1 MMQNIQH
8 KIYLRLKRF
17 FHRLYLWTK
26 PAYRRHRTS
35 FQKQFDL
42 KLQYTFWGC
51 LTGMLLVGLLP
62 YIKQKPSD
70 LPIEEQ
76 IVQTEE
82 FLTEPQEP
90 STEENEEET
99 VLEQTPE
106 TIKNLFLTLNKNE
119 TLSGLLKRADL
130 SMQEA
135 LDVSK
140 ALDLVFDVRK
150 LRAGQNFE
158 LFFTEEENIFLGL
171 KMENNKGEIISVFK
185 NTNGEFIPQSKEGI
199 IETKHFALEGVI
211 ESTFSE
217 AAEKARIPNTIVNQ
231 VIHALDGQIDFKKDL
246 KTGQT
251 FKIVY
256 EQKMTDT
263 GKSVGKSQLLYVSLM
278 TNKATYQRYFFID
291 RMGVQGF
298 YDENGA
304 STPQTLLQRPLGKG
318 RISSSF
324 GMRTHPILGYKIQH
338 KGVDFP
344 AKTGT
349 PIPAGADGVIKKIGR
364 NGGHGKYIR
373 IEHNKTYST
382 AYSHMDAFAPN
393 LKVGSYVKKGEIIGY
408 VGNTGRSTGPHLHY
422 EVIQNSKQVNPLKTY
437 TIPQR
442 VLKNQTLADF
452 KKKKAKIDELASNF

>member
-1 MMQNIQH
+1 MKQNILH
-8 KIYLRLKRF
+8 NIFLRLKAF
-17 FHRLYLWTK
+17 FRRMYLWTK

-51 LTGMLLVGLLP
+51 LIGMLLVALVP
-62 YIKQKPSD
+62 YLKEKPSEISVD
-70 LPIEEQ
+70 ETISQTPVLPEQ
-76 IVQTEE
+76 Q
-82 FLTEPQEP
+82 QD
-90 STEENEEET
+90 SSSAQEET
-99 VLEQTPE
+99 ILQKTPD
-106 TIKNLFLTLNKNE
+106 TIKTLLLTLNKNE

-135 LDVSK
+135 LDISK

-150 LRAGQNFE
+150 LRPGQNFE
-158 LFFTEEENIFLGL
+158 LFFTDEENIFLGL
-171 KMENNKGEIISVFK
+171 KMETNKGEIISVFK
-185 NTNGEFIPQSKEGI
+185 NTNGEFIPQTKEGI

-217 AAEKARIPNTIVNQ
+217 AAEKSRIPNAIVNQ
-231 VIHALDGQIDFKKDL
+231 VINALDGQIDFKKDL

-251 FKIVY
+251 FKVVY

-263 GKSVGKSQLLYVSLM
+263 GKLVGKSQLLYVSLT
-278 TNKATYQRYFFID
+278 TNKETYQRYFFID
-291 RMGVQGF
+291 GMGVQGF
-298 YDENGA
+298 YDETGA

-324 GMRTHPILGYKIQH
+324 GMRVHPILGYKIQH

-373 IEHNKTYST
+373 IQHNQTYST
-382 AYSHMDAFAPN
+382 AYSHMDAFAAD
-393 LKVGSYVKKGEIIGY
+393 LKVGSYVKKGETIGY

-422 EVIQNSKQVNPLKTY
+422 EVIKNGKQVNPLKTY

-442 VLKNQTLADF
+442 VLKNQTLTDF
-452 KKKKAKIDELASNF
+452 KKKKAKIDELAEQP

>member
-1 MMQNIQH
+1 MMQKIRH
-8 KIYLRLKRF
+8 KIYLSLKHF
-17 FHRLYLWTK
+17 FHRVYLWTK
-26 PAYRRHRTS
+26 PAYRRHRTA
-35 FQKQFDL
+35 FQKQFDI
-42 KLQYTFWGC
+42 KLQYTFCGC
-51 LTGMLLVGLLP
+51 LIGMLLVALLP
-62 YIKQKPSD
+62 YVKEKPVILQEADNSPQID
-70 LPIEEQ
+70 NLSEPSEEIFQPEEQ
-76 IVQTEE
+76 DTILQKT
-82 FLTEPQEP
+82 Q
-90 STEENEEET
+90 
-99 VLEQTPE
+99 E
-106 TIKNLFLTLNKNE
+106 TIKNLLLTLNKNE

-135 LDVSK
+135 LDASK

-158 LFFTEEENIFLGL
+158 LFFTEDENTFLGF
-171 KMENNKGEIISVFK
+171 KMETNKGEIISVFK
-185 NTNGEFIPQSKEGI
+185 NTNGEFIPQTKEGI
-199 IETKHFALEGVI
+199 IETKHFALEGII
-211 ESTFSE
+211 ETTFSE
-217 AAEKARIPNTIVNQ
+217 AAQKARIPNSIVNQ
-231 VIHALDGQIDFKKDL
+231 VINALDGQIDFKKDL
-246 KTGQT
+246 KTGQI
-251 FKIVY
+251 FKVVY
-256 EQKMTDT
+256 EQKMTDA
-263 GKSVGKSQLLYVSLM
+263 GKLVGKSQLLYVALT
-278 TNKATYQRYFFID
+278 TNKTTYQRYFFID
-291 RMGVQGF
+291 GMGVQGF

-318 RISSSF
+318 RTSSSF

-349 PIPAGADGVIKKIGR
+349 PIPAGGDGIIKKIGR

-373 IEHNKTYST
+373 IEHSKTYST

-442 VLKNQTLADF
+442 VLKNQTLVDF
-452 KKKKAKIDELASNF
+452 KKKKAQIDELASAS